1 MLAPTGA
8 NELLGLVSSLLPLG
22 TAEIIASIGPL
33 NDRAVVPLMA
43 DLHRHVREGRTL
55 AESVYHVRRGLAD
68 DPVQQA
74 TALSLLALGGG

>member
-1 MLAPTGA
+1 
-8 NELLGLVSSLLPLG
+8 LLPLG

-55 AESVYHVRRGLAD
+55 AESVYHVRRAGWPTIRFSRLPPYPCSRWVAGETGR
-68 DPVQQA
+68 A
-74 TALSLLALGGG
+74 